1 MSAREVAESAREA
14 LFERLPGWEWD
25 AAYGGRAT
33 PGARY
38 REGSVRTQEGLKM
51 ARSPLTRVETSHL
64 GALDEASE
72 AAREVEEQ
80 RQATEQERRLARRRK
95 VIERAQGEGLLL
107 VLAIVVIVMWV
118 SSPYFMTTANLLT
131 AASVVSILGIM
142 AVLET
147 LVIIAGEIDIS
158 IGSVMAA
165 TSVILGLL
173 VTQGINVWLSA
184 VIALL
189 FAGAIGVINAV
200 ITVFFKVNSLVTT
213 LGTYSIFLGIAYVLS
228 NTMTVTIGG
237 QGFEWLG
244 SGHIASIPVPVF
256 FFVGTWLIG
265 AAVARFTALG
275 RHIYATG
282 DNYEAAVRAGVQ
294 ADKIRV
300 ALFISIA
307 LGAGV
312 AGIIVT
318 SELAAAAPQIGD
330 PYLLAVVTA
339 VILGGAS
346 LKGGRGTMLGTLI
359 AVAILGVLQNGFA
372 LLQFSS
378 FLEDTVL
385 GCLLII
391 AVLTDRLVRRAER

>member
-1 MSAREVAESAREA
+1 M
-14 LFERLPGWEWD
+14 
-25 AAYGGRAT
+25 AT
-33 PGARY
+33 
-38 REGSVRTQEGLKM
+38 
-51 ARSPLTRVETSHL
+51 SPLTPAEASL
-64 GALDEASE
+64 PGGLDEAAE
-72 AAREVEEQ
+72 AARELQEQ
-80 RQATEQERRLARRRK
+80 RQDTEQERRLARRRK
-95 VIERAQGEGLLL
+95 VIERLQGEGLLL
-107 VLAIVVIVMWV
+107 VLAIVVIAMWL
-118 SSPYFMTTANLLT
+118 SSPYFMTSANLLT

-158 IGSVMAA
+158 IGSVMAV
-165 TSVILGLL
+165 TSVFLGLL
-173 VTQGINVWLSA
+173 VTAGVNVWLSA

-189 FAGAIGVINAV
+189 GAGAIGVINAV
-200 ITVFFKVNSLVTT
+200 ITVYFKVTSLVTT

-237 QGFEWLG
+237 QGFGALG
-244 SGHIASIPVPVF
+244 SGHVGSVPVPVF
-256 FFVGTWLIG
+256 FFVGLWLIG
-265 AAVARFTALG
+265 AAIARFTALG

-282 DNYEAAVRAGVQ
+282 DNYEAAVRAGIQ

-300 ALFISIA
+300 GLFIGIA
-307 LGAGV
+307 LSAGV

-346 LKGGRGTMLGTLI
+346 LKGGRGTMFGTLI

>member
-1 MSAREVAESAREA
+1 MAS
-14 LFERLPGWEWD
+14 
-25 AAYGGRAT
+25 RA
-33 PGARY
+33 
-38 REGSVRTQEGLKM
+38 
-51 ARSPLTRVETSHL
+51 PLTPAGAGFPAGL
-64 GALDEASE
+64 GEEAE
-72 AAREVEEQ
+72 AARELEEQ
-80 RQATEQERRLARRRK
+80 RQDTEHERRLARRRQL
-95 VIERAQGEGLLL
+95 IERLQGEGLVL
-107 VLAIVVIVMWV
+107 VLAIVVIIMWV
-118 SSPYFMTTANLLT
+118 SSPYFMTSANLLT

-165 TSVILGLL
+165 TSVIMGLL
-173 VTQGINVWLSA
+173 VTEGINIWLAA
-184 VIALL
+184 VIAFL
-189 FAGAIGVINAV
+189 FSGGVGVVNGI
-200 ITVFFKVNSLVTT
+200 ITVYFKVNSLVTT

-228 NTMTVTIGG
+228 NTMTVTLAGE
-237 QGFEWLG
+237 GFGWLG

-256 FFVGTWLIG
+256 FFVGTWLVG
-265 AAVARFTALG
+265 AAVARFTSLG

-282 DNYEAAVRAGVQ
+282 DNYDAAVRAGIQ
-294 ADKIRV
+294 ADWIRMG
-300 ALFISIA
+300 LFIAIA
-307 LGAGV
+307 FSAGL

-318 SELAAAAPQIGD
+318 SELSAAAPQIGD

>member
-1 MSAREVAESAREA
+1 
-14 LFERLPGWEWD
+14 LP
-25 AAYGGRAT
+25 T
-33 PGARY
+33 
-38 REGSVRTQEGLKM
+38 
-51 ARSPLTRVETSHL
+51 SPLTPAETSL
-64 GALDEASE
+64 PGTLTEAAE
-72 AAREVEEQ
+72 AARELKEQ
-80 RQATEQERRLARRRK
+80 SEATEQERRLARRRRL
-95 VIERAQGEGLLL
+95 IEQVQGEGLLL
-107 VLAIVVIVMWV
+107 VLGIVVVVMWL

-142 AVLET
+142 AVFET

-173 VTQGINVWLSA
+173 VTAGVNIWLST

-189 FAGAIGVINAV
+189 FSAGIGVVNAV
-200 ITVFFKVNSLVTT
+200 ITVYFKVNSLVTT

-228 NTMTVTIGG
+228 NTMTVTIAG
-237 QGFEWLG
+237 QGFAALG
-244 SGHIASIPVPVF
+244 SGHIASVPVPVF
-256 FFVGTWLIG
+256 FFVGAWLIV

-282 DNYEAAVRAGVQ
+282 DNYEAATRAGIQ

-300 ALFISIA
+300 GLFISIA
-307 LGAGV
+307 LSAGV

-385 GCLLII
+385 GCLLIV